1 MALNAKTDPNYVP
14 KRINGK
20 FAPGW
25 SGNPGG
31 SLEATRRSFNKDFLL
46 ALAADFKKHGAAAIE
61 KVREQQPA
69 AYMKICALLVPREMK
84 LEHSG
89 GLKAMTD
96 EQIEDAIAAIKAWMA
111 AQKAGEGAKVIEG
124 EAEVVPSLPA
134 PARPTKASSSGRS
147 DSTPP
152 KVLEPVGRH
161 FGVPDGVLDVLVPEV
176 VLQGPRVV
184 SIVRELESTGMAKHV
199 WVDREWHVGG
209 FPDALDEAVETDG
222 AHWPAALGNEYVGV
236 LRVLAS

>member
-1 MALNAKTDPNYVP
+1 MALNAKTDPTYSP

-89 GLKAMTD
+89 GVKDLTD
-96 EQIEDAIAAIKAWMA
+96 EELEQAIAAIKAMLA
-111 AQKAGEGAKVIEG
+111 AQAGEAAKVIEG

-134 PARPTKASSSGRS
+134 PVTPEKA
-147 DSTPP
+147 
-152 KVLEPVGRH
+152 
-161 FGVPDGVLDVLVPEV
+161 
-176 VLQGPRVV
+176 
-184 SIVRELESTGMAKHV
+184 
-199 WVDREWHVGG
+199 
-209 FPDALDEAVETDG
+209 
-222 AHWPAALGNEYVGV
+222 
-236 LRVLAS
+236 

>member
-31 SLEATRRSFNKDFLL
+31 SLEATRRSFNRDFLL

-61 KVREQQPA
+61 KVRKQQPA

-84 LEHSG
+84 VEHSN
-89 GLKAMTD
+89 
-96 EQIEDAIAAIKAWMA
+96 AIKAMSDERIEA
-111 AQKAGEGAKVIEG
+111 AIEYIEAALEAQAQSAKVIEG

-134 PARPTKASSSGRS
+134 PKA
-147 DSTPP
+147 P
-152 KVLEPVGRH
+152 K
-161 FGVPDGVLDVLVPEV
+161 
-176 VLQGPRVV
+176 
-184 SIVRELESTGMAKHV
+184 T
-199 WVDREWHVGG
+199 
-209 FPDALDEAVETDG
+209 
-222 AHWPAALGNEYVGV
+222 
-236 LRVLAS
+236 AS